1 MRTTAKVGKVALGI
15 SGDGTILEVLLNVLA
30 LVVLTIGLK
39 LLERFGLRHFT
50 AHNCLVLL
58 GQLAHLFLNL
68 GEVVLRNHLTLGGH
82 NVIEESILYGR
93 TEAELD
99 ARIELLER
107 LGEQV
112 GRGVPEGVLTLFV
125 LKLVKRDGRI
135 GSDGT
140 V

>member
-1 MRTTAKVGKVALGI
+1 M
-15 SGDGTILEVLLNVLA
+15 LA
-30 LVVLTIGLK
+30 LVVLTIGLE

-50 AHNCLVLL
+50 AHNGLVLL

-82 NVIEESILYGR
+82 NVIEEAILYGR

-99 ARIELLER
+99 AGIELLER

>member
-30 LVVLTIGLK
+30 LVVLTIGLE

-82 NVIEESILYGR
+82 NVIEETILYGR

-99 ARIELLER
+99 AGIELLER